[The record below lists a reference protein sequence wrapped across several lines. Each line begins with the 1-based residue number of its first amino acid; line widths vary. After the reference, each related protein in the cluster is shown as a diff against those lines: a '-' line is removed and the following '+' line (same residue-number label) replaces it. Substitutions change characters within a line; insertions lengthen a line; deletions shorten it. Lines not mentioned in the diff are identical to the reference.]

1 MSVPLSQILNT
12 QPPALGAL
20 NGLVPGK
27 EPEAKGAQPWQDKE
41 FGFAD
46 ILDTINPLQHI
57 PLVNTLYRAITGD
70 EIGSAA
76 KAAGGSLFGG
86 IPGLIGSIVDTVVE
100 ESSGKDVNEH
110 TAPLF
115 DENGQ
120 IDEDI
125 AENSGTDV
133 AEITGQGRDTGTN
146 IATNVIAGPQQ
157 FVQHAPKLPTKMPHA
172 IQTPAL
178 KDLSPAATDQHM
190 QNLISTLK
198 KQASGDSIGTLK
210 GNISGKG
217 NSFLPPAR
225 ALAANP
231 GLMHSMKS
239 GNSPYFRPGGNINN
253 NAWVKMMN
261 TARSDTQIPTAP
273 VSGPK
278 GLTAQVMAKATTAY
292 GDGAKLRGEI
302 TGATSNGAPLG
313 TPAGIPAGLVS
324 TGLRR

>member
-27 EPEAKGAQPWQDKE
+27 ESGAKGAQAWQGKE

-57 PLVNTLYRAITGD
+57 PLVNNLYRAITGD

-100 ESSGKDVNEH
+100 EISGKDINEH
-110 TAPLF
+110 IATLF

-125 AENSGTDV
+125 AENSGTD
-133 AEITGQGRDTGTN
+133 EGTN
-146 IATNVIAGPQQ
+146 IAANVIAGPQQ

-198 KQASGDSIGTLK
+198 KQASGDSIETLK

-253 NAWVKMMN
+253 NAWVKIMHN
-261 TARSDTQIPTAP
+261 ARSDKQIPTAP

-278 GLTAQVMAKATTAY
+278 GLAAQVMAKAATAY

-302 TGATSNGAPLG
+302 AGAASNGAALG
-313 TPAGIPAGLVS
+313 TPAGIPAGLIS